1 MLLSGKRSLS
11 LVAGALLASL
21 ALVFSCEDSSHSA
34 PTGAVPFESGTF
46 DVASPPPTEGGSSTD
61 AGLADV
67 TADAPSDAGAG
78 ADVGTP
84 LFTIDAGP
92 DCHPVGSATTLSAA
106 AAGLPAAG
114 LALWLR
120 ADHGVYGSTS
130 GAGATEVC
138 AWLDLSGG
146 TTVLASSGPTG
157 RPAWVATGIG
167 GSAAIQFSASTQ
179 ALVTAGVLGIGA
191 TSARTFVAVEKL
203 TSANGRFDP
212 LQQGQGGSPG
222 TYISIDANTWQTL
235 GSLEG
240 SYVTNN
246 SFDTAVATTTAN
258 ARVHVLTVG
267 SMTVG
272 APQAGTIDYRIDGQS
287 MPLSLRAGSGNFEDF
302 SGANYTAVGGFGT
315 PSMSGTTTG
324 GLVAEV
330 LVYNRALAASETLAV
345 EAALKARYATP

>member
-1 MLLSGKRSLS
+1 MLLSHRRSLS
-11 LVAGALLASL
+11 LATGALFASL
-21 ALVFSCEDSSHSA
+21 ALVFSCESSSPSA
-34 PTGAVPFESGTF
+34 GPSTVPFESGTF
-46 DVASPPPTEGGSSTD
+46 DVASPPPSGGDASTD
-61 AGLADV
+61 AGLADA
-67 TADAPSDAGAG
+67 ADAASASDAD
-78 ADVGTP
+78 ADAATP
-84 LFTIDAGP
+84 LFAIDAGP
-92 DCHPVGSATTLSAA
+92 GCHPVTSETTLSAA

-120 ADHGVYGSTS
+120 ADHGVYASTIDG
-130 GAGATEVC
+130 GAPAVC

-146 TTVLASSGPTG
+146 TTILARSVPTAG
-157 RPAWVATGIG
+157 PAWLATGIG
-167 GSAAIQFSASTQ
+167 ANAAIQFSASTQ
-179 ALVTAGVLGIGA
+179 ALVTGGVLGIGA

-222 TYISIDANTWQTL
+222 TYISIDANTWMTL

-240 SYVTNN
+240 AYVTNN
-246 SFDTAVATTTAN
+246 SFDTAAATTTAG

-267 SMTVG
+267 TMSVG
-272 APQAGTIDYRIDGQS
+272 TPQAGAIAYRIDGQS
-287 MPLSLRAGSGNFEDF
+287 MPLSLRAGSGSFEDF

-315 PSMSGTTTG
+315 PSMGGTTTG

-330 LVYNRALAASETLAV
+330 LVYDRALTASEILAV